1 MTTHF
6 NNGVTNV
13 VKDKSPLKNAM
24 MPDPFPVTS
33 TQGGGYDFLGQ
44 TSFFD
49 DFYDIITRS
58 NTSSNGTGGSP
69 GWYVAQTSAG
79 NQVLTPTNLA
89 HGGWLKMDETVGT
102 NDAVNQLNTFTNFQ
116 LSTLMNSAFECRLTV
131 EDVSA
136 TELVVGVIDTAV
148 TGSVVDITDGLYFSN
163 FSDPTSITAGTG
175 LYLHSEKNGTITSS
189 SALVDPYTGD
199 TFVMEDGSLQ
209 AASATQLA
217 TPSNSFIF
225 GFNIVPKGLNG
236 NTNTAVIQSY
246 LGPVGKQP
254 MAAESIATTNL
265 PDDLGLAIMIGTK
278 NNTTQGATI
287 WVDYVKMIS
296 SRSFGSSTTK

>member
-24 MPDPFPVTS
+24 MPDRFPVTS

-44 TSFFD
+44 TSYMD
-49 DFYDIITRS
+49 DFYSFITRT
-58 NTSSNGTGGSP
+58 NTSNNGRGSP
-69 GWYVAQTSAG
+69 GWYVSQTASTQTCQPDAD
-79 NQVLTPTNLA
+79 A
-89 HGGWLKMDETVGT
+89 HGGWLQLDEVNAT
-102 NDAVNQLNTFTNFQ
+102 NDAYNQVNTFTAFQ
-116 LSTLMNSAFECRLTV
+116 LSTSMNSGFECRIAV
-131 EDVSA
+131 EDVST
-136 TELVVGVIDTAV
+136 TEMVIGLVDTDV
-148 TGSVVDITDGLYFSN
+148 TSGTVDITDGVYFSN
-163 FSDPTSITAGTG
+163 FADPTSITAGTG
-175 LYLHSEKNGTITSS
+175 WYLHAEKNGTVTSS

-199 TFVMEDGSLQ
+199 TFVIEDGSLQ

-225 GFNIVPKGLNG
+225 GFNIVPQGSNG
-236 NTNTAVIQSY
+236 NVNTAVIQSY

-265 PDDLGLAIMIGTK
+265 PDDLALGIMIGTK
-278 NNTTQGATI
+278 NNTTTAAI
-287 WVDYVKMIS
+287 MWVDYIKMIS
-296 SRSFGSSTTK
+296 SRGFGSSTTL

>member
-13 VKDKSPLKNAM
+13 VKDKSPLKNAQ
-24 MPDPFPVTS
+24 MPDPFPASS
-33 TQGGGYDFLGQ
+33 TQGGGADFLGQ
-44 TSFFD
+44 TSYFD
-49 DFYDIITRS
+49 DFYQLITRN
-58 NTSSNGTGGSP
+58 NTSSNTKGSP
-69 GWYVAQTSAG
+69 GWYVSQTSGTSTIA
-79 NQVLTPTNLA
+79 PTALA
-89 HGGWLKMDETVGT
+89 HGGWLKMDEVVGT
-102 NDAVNQLNTFTNFQ
+102 NDAYNQVNTWTNFCVN
-116 LSTLMNSAFECRLTV
+116 SGMNIGLEFRVTV
-131 EDVSA
+131 EDISA
-136 TELVVGVIDTAV
+136 TELVIGLIDTAV
-148 TGSVVDITDGLYFSN
+148 TSGVVDITDGIYMSN
-163 FSDPTSITAGTG
+163 FADPTSITAGTG
-175 LYLHSEKNGTITSS
+175 LYLHSEKNGTVTSS
-189 SALVDPYTGD
+189 DALVDPYTGD